1 METKILISL
10 GSNTFSNVEFNVSHG
25 EVPDYDYMKAVVA
38 EAKKVIPFDSDNA
51 KPPVYNKKPLI
62 GEITEKQEETIRKYA
77 EKYKDMIIEFL
88 ESYGKLKLKELT
100 KDEASILIDLI
111 FNTENAYKP
120 EEEEEDEPVQEDDY
134 DEPPQPPVKKVVKEK
149 EPTGYNNEPQWVRDG
164 HTEECPACSGSMSI
178 KSGVASKTGKRWY
191 ASACDKKCGQGLV
204 FITETKKEALKS
216 TLPAPRPKAT
226 SSLEL

>member
-1 METKILISL
+1 METKILVSL

-25 EVPDYDYMKAVVA
+25 EIPDYDYMKAVVA

-77 EKYKDMIIEFL
+77 EKYKDTIIEFL
-88 ESYGKLKLKELT
+88 ESYGKSKLKELT
-100 KDEASILIDLI
+100 KDEASILLDLI
-111 FNTENAYKP
+111 FNTEKAYKP
-120 EEEEEDEPVQEDDY
+120 EEDEPVQEDDY
-134 DEPPQPPVKKVVKEK
+134 EEPPQQPVKQAVKEK

-164 HTEECPACSGSMSI
+164 HTNECPACGGSMSI

-204 FITETKKEALKS
+204 FITESKKTQLK
-216 TLPAPRPKAT
+216 TELPKSNPKSKAA
-226 SSLEL
+226 LEL